1 MLKKIATIE
10 SIGSSTRIEG
20 AKLSDRE
27 VEQLLSK
34 LDTHS
39 FCSRDEQE
47 IAGYAYV
54 CGEVFQNFENMPF
67 TENIVKQFHIWLL
80 QFSHKDQR
88 HMGEYKKF
96 PNHVEAFDESG
107 KSLGV
112 VFETASPFETVMQ
125 MQELTYW
132 TSQQLEAKPLHPLL
146 IIGIFIVTFL
156 AIHPFQDGNGRLSR
170 ILTTFLLLKLG
181 YAYVPYSSLER
192 LSTN

>member
-1 MLKKIATIE
+1 MFDISKIVITSEMLKLVAEIDEFKGAWQLFGSLAPERLQMLKKIATIE

-34 LDTHS
+34 LDTQS
-39 FCSRDEQE
+39 FRSRDEQE

-54 CGEVFQNFENMPF
+54 CEGVFQNFENMPF
-67 TENIVKQFHIWLL
+67 TENVIKQLHIWLL

-107 KSLGV
+107 KS
-112 VFETASPFETVMQ
+112 
-125 MQELTYW
+125 
-132 TSQQLEAKPLHPLL
+132 
-146 IIGIFIVTFL
+146 
-156 AIHPFQDGNGRLSR
+156 
-170 ILTTFLLLKLG
+170 
-181 YAYVPYSSLER
+181 
-192 LSTN
+192 